1 MRGAEEPCPPP
12 GAGPLGVEAPLAIV
26 IAGRHGQP
34 AAGAAVVTAP
44 LRRFQ
49 SAVTELGGY
58 SAKEMGRRIR

>member
-1 MRGAEEPCPPP
+1 LPPASSP
-12 GAGPLGVEAPLAIV
+12 IAGKLTGHDAIV